1 MPIADTMAVATSAP
15 CTRRTIQ
22 PAAAPQLRPTAHSPA
37 GPLPTSEASFT
48 KSPIVS
54 GYGGISLLLALL
66 AAASS
71 GSTLPSMSSYSYV
84 SAAPSKAAAVASSSA
99 AERRRSRRIVAPR
112 QSCAAASGGVL
123 EKTVQSA

>member
-22 PAAAPQLRPTAHSPA
+22 PAAAPQLNTGPTAHSPA

-71 GSTLPSMSSYSYV
+71 GSTLPSMSSNSYV

-99 AERRRSRRIVAPR
+99 AERRRCRRIVAPR
-112 QSCAAASGGVL
+112 LNCAAASGG
-123 EKTVQSA
+123 A